1 MKLTKFM
8 CAAFAAAIALA
19 SCQKQDTPA
28 TPEKGELKAV
38 TVSLSNVVPVAKS
51 VSTAQLAETSAV
63 ITNYQVFFSNEDG
76 SQFYKGKNA
85 DGTDAAHYNTAV
97 TAPVTFHYLDAAVK
111 KVYVIANFGSEQN
124 PENVTALEALVRT
137 VASQQEDKLNELA
150 LYGKTETLTET
161 GSHTDTHPATK
172 VYAASVTV
180 KPMVARVE
188 VNTFGVSFA
197 KNALFNSVR
206 FDKLAF
212 DNYFP
217 EALVNGTVSGER
229 VRQEFVNYN
238 DAAQLKAAQKT
249 YFDNLQGDSWF
260 ADLVD
265 ASLTE
270 SGVQDVKVTRPNAN
284 AQTVDTKLDGHHY
297 AYHFFPAA
305 NATDFSKDG
314 YPRLYA
320 QVTSTDVQGN
330 EAVQYV
336 MTKNLKADDAVITN
350 FEAGKIYRINYTFP
364 DTLLENP
371 LICADVTVTVAPWTV
386 VAVTPEW

>member
-19 SCQKQDTPA
+19 SCQKQETPA
-28 TPEKGELKAV
+28 AAEKGELKAV
-38 TVSLSNVVPVAKS
+38 TVSVNNVMAVKS
-51 VSTAQLAETSAV
+51 ASTADLEDKAAV
-63 ITNYQVFFSNEDG
+63 ITNYQVFFSNQSG
-76 SQFYKGKNA
+76 SQFYQGKNA
-85 DGTDAAHYNTAV
+85 DGTNASHYLTSV

-111 KVYVIANFGSEQN
+111 KVYVIANFGAEQN
-124 PENVTALEALVRT
+124 PADVAALEALVRT
-137 VASQQEDKLNELA
+137 VASQQEDNITELA
-150 LYGKTETLTET
+150 LYGKAESLTET
-161 GSHTDTHPATK
+161 GAHTDTHPITK
-172 VYAASVTV
+172 VYEASVTI

-217 EALVNGTVSGER
+217 EALVSGTVSGER

-238 DAAQLKAAQKT
+238 DVAQLKAAQKT
-249 YFDNLQGDSWF
+249 YFDGLQGDSWF

-284 AQTVDTKLDGHHY
+284 AQVVDTELTGHCY

-320 QVTSTDVQGN
+320 QVTTTDVQGY

-336 MTKNLKADDAVITN
+336 MTKNLKANDAVITN

-371 LICADVTVTVAPWTV
+371 LICADVTVTVEPWRV